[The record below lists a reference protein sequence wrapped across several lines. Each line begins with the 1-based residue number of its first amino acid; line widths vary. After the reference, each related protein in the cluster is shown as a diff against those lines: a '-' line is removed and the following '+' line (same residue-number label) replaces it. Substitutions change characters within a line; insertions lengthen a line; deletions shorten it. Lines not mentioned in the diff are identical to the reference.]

1 MKASSGECEHTG
13 GALAW
18 LFGWLVGI
26 GDGLAGL
33 AGEAKM
39 KPREASWASID
50 CKKTSASRIY
60 KASKCIP
67 KSSQKCKQ
75 TFKDCKCISKN
86 PPLTSE
92 KQLSNHLIPT
102 LSF

>member
-1 MKASSGECEHTG
+1 M
-13 GALAW
+13 AW

-60 KASKCIP
+60 KASKGIP
-67 KSSQKCKQ
+67 KSCLRSKQ
-75 TFKDCKCISKN
+75 TFKVCKCISKSS
-86 PPLTSE
+86 PLTGE
-92 KQLSNHLIPT
+92 KQLSKYLIPT
-102 LSF
+102 SSL